1 MKISIKEVNNPF
13 QTASKQNVSRFNG
26 HYHTTKKQ
34 KRRSLMVTS
43 SYKVNEDNDDKN
55 YYENLLRRIN
65 DNSSEETN
73 TNVNDT
79 AIFPPSSTKNKHL
92 KISYNHIMNKKKKE
106 KSCKN
111 LHAKINNGVKAN
123 NKMTK
128 SMIIIP
134 KSKELTSEHIEDDVN
149 KGNDNNKNMIDNTI
163 NRNNNVN
170 NMLKLHQEKLNVINE
185 ENNEDIT
192 MNANSKISF
201 KKSSKTSFENLFL
214 RPTSNKNTKKV
225 ILNVESGI
233 QIEIHPVRAETS
245 LSLFNQ
251 NNNNQKENSS
261 SYTLSKPINPVV
273 ATSSTNKEM
282 KQRKLSEQSHNSSN
296 SFSSFELKKKKKRT
310 FLCCIPIQ

>member
-1 MKISIKEVNNPF
+1 MKISIKDVNNPF
-13 QTASKQNVSRFNG
+13 QTALKQNVSRFNG

-34 KRRSLMVTS
+34 KRISLMVTS
-43 SYKVNEDNDDKN
+43 SYKVNDDNEDKN

-65 DNSSEETN
+65 DNNSDETN
-73 TNVNDT
+73 SNVNDT

-92 KISYNHIMNKKKKE
+92 RISYNHSMNKKKKE

-111 LHAKINNGVKAN
+111 LHANINNGVKPN
-123 NKMTK
+123 NKLTK

-134 KSKELTSEHIEDDVN
+134 KSKDLTDEHMEEDVN
-149 KGNDNNKNMIDNTI
+149 RENDNNKDSTINNNTI
-163 NRNNNVN
+163 NNL
-170 NMLKLHQEKLNVINE
+170 LKLHQEKLNVINE

-214 RPTSNKNTKKV
+214 RPGSNKNTKKV

-233 QIEIHPVRAETS
+233 QIEIHPVKRDTT

-251 NNNNQKENSS
+251 NNNNQIENSS
-261 SYTLSKPINPVV
+261 VHTMSKPINPVV
-273 ATSSTNKEM
+273 ATTATNKEI
-282 KQRKLSEQSHNSSN
+282 KQRKLSEHSQHSSN
-296 SFSSFELKKKKKRT
+296 SFSSIDLKKKKKRT
-310 FLCCIPIQ
+310 FLCCIPIP